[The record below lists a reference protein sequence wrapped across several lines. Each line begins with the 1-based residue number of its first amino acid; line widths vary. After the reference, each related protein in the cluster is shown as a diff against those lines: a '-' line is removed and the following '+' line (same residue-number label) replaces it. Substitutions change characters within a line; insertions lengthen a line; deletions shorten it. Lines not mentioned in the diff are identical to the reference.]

1 MRRLY
6 SKTAIRRNGRLTLA
20 AFRCL
25 ATVRFGCEAAPF
37 HASASQG
44 FSLYSRQVRQK
55 TKLKS
60 KSRGRS
66 QDGAQ
71 ACSPSLS
78 APDKRKATHSPP
90 WLFRGVRVEA
100 REHPDLRTHPFS
112 LWYSWLS

>member
-1 MRRLY
+1 MRRLH
-6 SKTAIRRNGRLTLA
+6 SKAAIRRNGRLTLA
-20 AFRCL
+20 AFRCF
-25 ATVRFGCEAAPF
+25 ATVRVGCEAAPF

-44 FSLYSRQVRQK
+44 FSLYSRQVRRK

-60 KSRGRS
+60 KAEVEVRES
-66 QDGAQ
+66 Q

-78 APDKRKATHSPP
+78 TLDKRKATHSPP